1 MNENLTVQEALAKLL
16 AEKKSLLNDSKALM
30 IALQEHVAPTYSM
43 QLAFFRNALVEANIG
58 EVLILA
64 DGSSKDTRDRAKAE
78 VMARLEKNNM
88 PKERAVFVVQTLT
101 EAMGWHQ
108 EPPLELPSSHNNDL
122 KFFPVVDNNIQ
133 HSQQETQIKTSK
145 SVKTHLDT
153 IDENDKADNKTEGK
167 TAVDYYND
175 GLIAVR
181 EKKYDKALENFNKAI
196 EMNPAYIEAYNKRG
210 MCYYELKK
218 YRNALTDFDRAAQL
232 DPNNESIRRMQTL
245 LHQKLADAEGSKID
259 DEIDDEPSNKTDNT
273 ASSMKITNVM
283 PVAEIFRQAKSQ
295 STTEIATKGMQIIL
309 RQKLADAESSKIDD
323 EIDDELGDKTVNTAS
338 GRKIT
343 NAMSV
348 AEFFRQKKNQTTTGT
363 VTKDSNTAAKV
374 KVKTVFDYYNSA
386 LIAMRDGKYN
396 KALEDL
402 NKAIEMNPAH
412 SEAYSKRGMC
422 YYELKQYKNAST
434 DFDRAAQ
441 LDPSNESIR
450 RMQMLLHQ
458 KMNDQDKYVK
468 LSNKTVISIVVCI
481 IVLFLGVS
489 VYSARNSAREYNSN
503 GLTYQ
508 SKQQYDKALVEFN
521 QAIKLYSGYAEA
533 YFNRGMI
540 YCKKKDYPDSLT
552 DLNRAIQLDSQYT
565 EAYFERG
572 MLYCEIKKYDKALDD
587 FDQAIKLN
595 SKYAEILKYSSQYA
609 EAYCGR
615 GMLYCEEGKYD
626 KALDDF
632 DQAIELDSEYAE
644 ILKQYPRYAEAYCG
658 RGMSC
663 AKMGQYDK
671 AVTDFNKAIELYPQY
686 SEAYFNRGKAYYG
699 KKEYDNALTDF
710 DKALELNSQYIEIL
724 KQDSKYAEAYH
735 NRGKAYYDKEEYDK
749 ALTDYNRVIEL
760 NPKYAHAYAHRGM
773 TYYMIKQY
781 ENAIVDYTKA
791 IDLNLQSDW
800 LYYDRGLAYSNKGD
814 YDAAIA
820 DYNKA
825 LEINPNYESAKNQ
838 LQNLQNYQR

>member
-30 IALQEHVAPTYSM
+30 TALQEHVAPAYSM
-43 QLAFFRNALVEANIG
+43 QLAFFRNALVETNIG
-58 EVLILA
+58 EVLILS
-64 DGSSKDTRDRAKAE
+64 DGSSKDTRDQVKAE

-232 DPNNESIRRMQTL
+232 DPNNESIRRIQTL
-245 LHQKLADAEGSKID
+245 LHQKLADAEGNKID
-259 DEIDDEPSNKTDNT
+259 DEIN
-273 ASSMKITNVM
+273 
-283 PVAEIFRQAKSQ
+283 
-295 STTEIATKGMQIIL
+295 
-309 RQKLADAESSKIDD
+309 
-323 EIDDELGDKTVNTAS
+323 DELGDKTDNTAN

-348 AEFFRQKKNQTTTGT
+348 AEFFRQKKNQATTGT
-363 VTKDSNTAAKV
+363 ATK
-374 KVKTVFDYYNSA
+374 
-386 LIAMRDGKYN
+386 
-396 KALEDL
+396 
-402 NKAIEMNPAH
+402 
-412 SEAYSKRGMC
+412 
-422 YYELKQYKNAST
+422 
-434 DFDRAAQ
+434 
-441 LDPSNESIR
+441 SI
-450 RMQMLLHQ
+450 QTLLHQ
-458 KMNDQDKYVK
+458 KMNDQNKGVK
-468 LSNKTVISIVVCI
+468 LLNKVLMSIVVCVI
-481 IVLFLGVS
+481 LLFFGVS
-489 VYSARNSAREYNSN
+489 VYSARNSAREHNIS

-508 SKQQYDKALVEFN
+508 SKQQYDKALEEFN

-540 YCKKKDYPDSLT
+540 FYKKKDYPDSLT

-572 MLYCEIKKYDKALDD
+572 MLYCEEGKYDKALND
-587 FDQAIKLN
+587 FDKAIKLN
-595 SKYAEILKYSSQYA
+595 SKYAEILKYSSEYA
-609 EAYCGR
+609 KAYCGR

-686 SEAYFNRGKAYYG
+686 PEAYFNRGKAYY
-699 KKEYDNALTDF
+699 
-710 DKALELNSQYIEIL
+710 
-724 KQDSKYAEAYH
+724 
-735 NRGKAYYDKEEYDK
+735 DKEEFDK

-760 NPKYAHAYAHRGM
+760 NPKYAQAYAHRGM